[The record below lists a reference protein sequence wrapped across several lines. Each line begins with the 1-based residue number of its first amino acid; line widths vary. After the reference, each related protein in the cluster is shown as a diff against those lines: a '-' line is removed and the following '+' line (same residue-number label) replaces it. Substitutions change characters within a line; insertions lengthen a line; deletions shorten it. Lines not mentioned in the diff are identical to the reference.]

1 MVAWYLFLG
10 HAPPGD
16 HGHDDVG
23 HELVGRGLHGDG
35 AGPGAPEP
43 GRHGARLG
51 VARGGGGAQAVRAER
66 VHGGEAAELAP
77 ERAVVAHADGG
88 AVLGEQAPRVEP
100 RAARQRDVVGGEA
113 LAGDGRGGDEDD
125 RLGAEPEEEAG
136 AGAVAGGQRGE
147 AAVQRR
153 LEEVEV
159 AQDGERRRARDA
171 PAMATTAL
179 AR

>member
-1 MVAWYLFLG
+1 M
-10 HAPPGD
+10 
-16 HGHDDVG
+16 
-23 HELVGRGLHGDG
+23 
-35 AGPGAPEP
+35 
-43 GRHGARLG
+43 
-51 VARGGGGAQAVRAER
+51 RAER

-88 AVLGEQAPRVEP
+88 AVVGEEPPRCEP

-113 LAGDGRGGDEDD
+113 LVGDGRGGDEDN
-125 RLGAEPEEEAG
+125 RLGAEPEVEEAG
-136 AGAVAGGQRGE
+136 AGAIAGGQRGE
-147 AAVQRR
+147 AAVQRL

-159 AQDGERRRARDA
+159 AGDGERRRARDA